1 MTNNQIK
8 ELALANGFKLK
19 EQSDG
24 TMDLNPYVYEFA
36 HALMKHQTVRVYTD
50 ITYEFNKRLKVFTG
64 SDEQYAIRKEE
75 RAFKELEQKLERE
88 QAKKELEFQEKVF
101 ADCDKWDNRE
111 LGADEAYA
119 KKADMRYGA
128 MVWSGE

>member
-1 MTNNQIK
+1 MTKTLTQDVFKGAPK
-8 ELALANGFKLK
+8 ERSA
-19 EQSDG
+19 
-24 TMDLNPYVYEFA
+24 
-36 HALMKHQTVRVYTD
+36 
-50 ITYEFNKRLKVFTG
+50 IT
-64 SDEQYAIRKEE
+64 EQYAIRKGEQ
-75 RAFKELEQKLERE
+75 AFKELEKKLERE
-88 QAKKELEFQEKVF
+88 QAKKEREFQEKVF

>member
-1 MTNNQIK
+1 MTKTLTQDVFKDVPK
-8 ELALANGFKLK
+8 ERSAIA
-19 EQSDG
+19 
-24 TMDLNPYVYEFA
+24 
-36 HALMKHQTVRVYTD
+36 
-50 ITYEFNKRLKVFTG
+50 
-64 SDEQYAIRKEE
+64 EQYAIRKGEQ
-75 RAFKELEQKLERE
+75 AFKELEKKLERE